1 MSFQRLTLIDRA
13 VLGLALF
20 FMVLTAWGLVGC
32 AGQDVTIGQGEA
44 DLVFTNHGDTSV
56 PITVRWTG
64 ANQKVITERFTVYIL
79 GKVTLK
85 LPDRLSYDI
94 EMRPDCPET
103 SQASAAETSSVQDE
117 VIDVRHR

>member
-1 MSFQRLTLIDRA
+1 MSFQRLTLSDRA
-13 VLGLALF
+13 VLGLALLF
-20 FMVLTAWGLVGC
+20 LVLAACSLSGC

-64 ANQKVITERFTVYIL
+64 ADQKVITERFTVYVL

-94 EMRPDCPET
+94 VLRPDCPDT
-103 SQASAAETSSVQDE
+103 SQASAADGALVQDE
-117 VIDVRHR
+117 VIDARHR